1 MICKVVLQPPAQEE
15 VMALFRNRV
24 ESGCGDPGFS
34 DGPGK
39 IVGRDPLWMSEAVF
53 AGRTAIVRVLFEIK

>member
-1 MICKVVLQPPAQEE
+1 
-15 VMALFRNRV
+15 MALFRNRV